1 MKTSTLRIIS
11 TALISAIIVFILV
24 GISVPKIIRLE
35 KNNADLR
42 NYIKQLEVNIN
53 VKDMQIKDLQSEL
66 TGAYQE
72 MEYYAIKYHGNAL
85 ALYELEDRY
94 RVTKSYANQAEFVLV
109 NLGYEFRQ
117 VD

>member
-1 MKTSTLRIIS
+1 MKTSTLRIIC
-11 TALISAIIVFILV
+11 IILGIIIIAMATVAFIR
-24 GISVPKIIRLE
+24 IEKIKHE
-35 KNNADLR
+35 SADLR

-53 VKDMQIKDLQSEL
+53 VKDMQVKDLQDEL

-85 ALYELEDRY
+85 ALYELEDKY
-94 RVTKSYANQAEFVLV
+94 RITKSYASMAEFILI
-109 NLGYEFRQ
+109 NQGIEFYQ